1 MFYQKE
7 NGGFT
12 RRNGAWYS
20 DLDES
25 KGDGHWEIRA
35 MAKQNRG
42 RVKVLRHGK
51 IKQTR
56 IKEGRW
62 SELCFLF
69 FFFCFFFESS
79 KS

>member
-1 MFYQKE
+1 
-7 NGGFT
+7 
-12 RRNGAWYS
+12 
-20 DLDES
+20 
-25 KGDGHWEIRA
+25 

-69 FFFCFFFESS
+69 FFFLFFFL
-79 KS
+79 KVQKVKATLKDPPGF

>member
-1 MFYQKE
+1 
-7 NGGFT
+7 
-12 RRNGAWYS
+12 
-20 DLDES
+20 
-25 KGDGHWEIRA
+25 

-42 RVKVLRHGK
+42 RVRVLQHGK

-69 FFFCFFFESS
+69 FFFFVFFLKVQKVKATLKDPPVSRLRV
-79 KS
+79 

>member
-1 MFYQKE
+1 
-7 NGGFT
+7 
-12 RRNGAWYS
+12 
-20 DLDES
+20 
-25 KGDGHWEIRA
+25 

-69 FFFCFFFESS
+69 FFFLFFFFESS

>member
-1 MFYQKE
+1 
-7 NGGFT
+7 
-12 RRNGAWYS
+12 
-20 DLDES
+20 
-25 KGDGHWEIRA
+25 

-42 RVKVLRHGK
+42 RVRVLQHGK

-69 FFFCFFFESS
+69 FFFLFCFFLKVQKVKATLKDPPVSRLRV
-79 KS
+79 

>member
-1 MFYQKE
+1 
-7 NGGFT
+7 
-12 RRNGAWYS
+12 
-20 DLDES
+20 
-25 KGDGHWEIRA
+25 

-62 SELCFLF
+62 SELCFLLF
-69 FFFCFFFESS
+69 FFFFFFL
-79 KS
+79 KFKKLRPH

>member
-1 MFYQKE
+1 
-7 NGGFT
+7 
-12 RRNGAWYS
+12 
-20 DLDES
+20 
-25 KGDGHWEIRA
+25 

-69 FFFCFFFESS
+69 FFFFFFFFL
-79 KS
+79 KVQKVKATLKDPPGF

>member
-1 MFYQKE
+1 
-7 NGGFT
+7 
-12 RRNGAWYS
+12 
-20 DLDES
+20 
-25 KGDGHWEIRA
+25 

-62 SELCFLF
+62 SELLFSLFFFLF
-69 FFFCFFFESS
+69 FFFMEVQKVKATLKDPPGF
-79 KS
+79 

>member
-1 MFYQKE
+1 
-7 NGGFT
+7 
-12 RRNGAWYS
+12 
-20 DLDES
+20 
-25 KGDGHWEIRA
+25 

-42 RVKVLRHGK
+42 RVRVLQHGK

-69 FFFCFFFESS
+69 FFFFFFFFFMKVQKVKATLKDPPVSRLRV
-79 KS
+79 